1 MIFFPNT
8 LAKLKPE
15 TLSDKLTN
23 AARQRESSDAVRN
36 ETIGQ
41 KSS

>member
-1 MIFFPNT
+1 MTDNKAEEIFDILPNT

-23 AARQRESSDAVRN
+23 AKDTKRDEMLY
-36 ETIGQ
+36 
-41 KSS
+41 

>member
-1 MIFFPNT
+1 MTDNKAEEIFDIFFPNT

-23 AARQRESSDAVRN
+23 AKATKRDEMRY
-36 ETIGQ
+36 
-41 KSS
+41 